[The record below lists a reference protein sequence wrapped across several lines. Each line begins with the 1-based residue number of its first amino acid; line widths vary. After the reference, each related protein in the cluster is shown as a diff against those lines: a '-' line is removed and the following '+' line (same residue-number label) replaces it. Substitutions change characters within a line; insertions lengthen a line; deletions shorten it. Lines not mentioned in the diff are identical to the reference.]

1 MIPVDE
7 ARALVTSHCLA
18 LEPVGMSLADAVG
31 RVVAE
36 DLTAP
41 CDIPAFPQSGMDGY
55 AFAHADIPGPLTI
68 VGEQPAGGR
77 NNFQLQPGEAI
88 RIFTGA
94 AVPPGADT
102 VLMQE
107 KALVADGRLR
117 ADDANLAK
125 GTNVRPL
132 GSEITQGSLALAQ
145 GERLTPAAVG
155 FLAGI
160 GIDRVRVYPPPR
172 VAFLVTGD
180 ELQEPGK
187 PLAYGQVYES
197 NARQLRSAIAL
208 MHIREVEVYACP
220 DDPAVLTSRLSE
232 AVDRNDIVLVTG
244 GVSVGDHDHTLQ
256 AFQESGVRPLF
267 HRVRQKPGKPL
278 LFGMRGPRPVFGL
291 PGNPASVL
299 TCFYQYVCPALASM
313 MRLPSPVRRVQA
325 ELVNAYRKP
334 AGLTH
339 FLKAEV
345 ADGRVRLLDG
355 QESYRLRSFARANAL
370 AVVPE
375 ASTSLEP
382 GTRIWADL
390 LPE

>member
-1 MIPVDE
+1 
-7 ARALVTSHCLA
+7 
-18 LEPVGMSLADAVG
+18 
-31 RVVAE
+31 
-36 DLTAP
+36 
-41 CDIPAFPQSGMDGY
+41 
-55 AFAHADIPGPLTI
+55 
-68 VGEQPAGGR
+68 
-77 NNFQLQPGEAI
+77 
-88 RIFTGA
+88 
-94 AVPPGADT
+94 
-102 VLMQE
+102 
-107 KALVADGRLR
+107 
-117 ADDANLAK
+117 
-125 GTNVRPL
+125 
-132 GSEITQGSLALAQ
+132 
-145 GERLTPAAVG
+145 
-155 FLAGI
+155 
-160 GIDRVRVYPPPR
+160 
-172 VAFLVTGD
+172 
-180 ELQEPGK
+180 
-187 PLAYGQVYES
+187 
-197 NARQLRSAIAL
+197 
-208 MHIREVEVYACP
+208 
-220 DDPAVLTSRLSE
+220 
-232 AVDRNDIVLVTG
+232 
-244 GVSVGDHDHTLQ
+244 
-256 AFQESGVRPLF
+256 
-267 HRVRQKPGKPL
+267 VRQKPGKPL